1 MKVGEKNFQGTKHDI
16 NFENVRF
23 SYKSQEVIHGISLDI
38 KDNSM
43 TAFVGESGSGK
54 STLAKL
60 LVHFYDIDSGC
71 IKVGGQ
77 DITTISLEALNNQIS
92 FVSQEQF
99 LFNTT
104 IFENILI
111 GKPEATAF
119 IDPENEEK
127 MNKAISHVIQDKTV
141 IIIAHRLPSI
151 VSADQIVV
159 LNNGN
164 IVAKGSHKELL
175 EKCDEYKK
183 MWSAQKGAQE
193 WKIKEDA

>member
-1 MKVGEKNFQGTKHDI
+1 M
-16 NFENVRF
+16 
-23 SYKSQEVIHGISLDI
+23 
-38 KDNSM
+38 
-43 TAFVGESGSGK
+43 
-54 STLAKL
+54 
-60 LVHFYDIDSGC
+60 
-71 IKVGGQ
+71 
-77 DITTISLEALNNQIS
+77 NNQIS